1 MNEFPLILTLEEAAE
16 FARMKP
22 ATLYKRVQEGQIRRT
37 KNNGNVCFT
46 RNEVL
51 RFVGMTLKE
60 YKDLQSID
68 RVMAENKELKK
79 ENEELRR
86 RLANVQIAA
95 LGGDPVREV
104 ENIA

>member
-37 KNNGNVCFT
+37 KNNG
-46 RNEVL
+46 
-51 RFVGMTLKE
+51 
-60 YKDLQSID
+60 
-68 RVMAENKELKK
+68 
-79 ENEELRR
+79 
-86 RLANVQIAA
+86 
-95 LGGDPVREV
+95 GDPVREV